1 MSAIQPW
8 EGAMATFVSKV
19 CSITIC
25 LAAFYMVRV
34 APAYALQRGGGS
46 VVGSGS
52 SANSNLII
60 AGNVYYDNHRAAEN
74 VPVELRNAEG
84 ELGWTASTNAS
95 GGFEFRR
102 VNPGTYEVSVNVQG
116 YQQTSMTADLSYS
129 SATGIQI
136 YLKPVPGR
144 ATAKTESVS
153 AHELSMPQKARD
165 LMDSGKKK
173 LYQQKD
179 ARGGLDDFQ
188 QAVAE
193 APDYYEADYQMGIAD
208 LALGKRDDAERSFHK
223 SIDVSGDKYSD
234 ADVGLGKIMLDKGDI
249 PAGEKLVRR
258 GIELNASSW
267 QGYYELGRAQLNEKQ
282 LADARKS
289 AEQARTLAPGAPA
302 VYRLLANVHQQE
314 KDYPSLLQDLDTYIK
329 LDPDSPAGT
338 RAKQMRD
345 EVQQKIAAQKSADT
359 KP

>member
-1 MSAIQPW
+1 
-8 EGAMATFVSKV
+8 MAKLVSKF
-19 CSITIC
+19 CSTSIC
-25 LAAFYMVRV
+25 LAGLCLPLATSAHLFQHKGVV
-34 APAYALQRGGGS
+34 GGGS
-46 VVGSGS
+46 GGAIDS
-52 SANSNLII
+52 SLVIS
-60 AGNVYYDNHRAAEN
+60 GNVYYDNHQPAEH
-74 VPVELRNAEG
+74 VTVELRNQQG
-84 ELGWTASTNAS
+84 EMIAPASTNGS
-95 GGFEFRR
+95 GGFEYRR
-102 VNPGTYEVSVNVQG
+102 LTPGTYEVSVNVQG
-116 YQQTSMTADLSYS
+116 YEPTSTAADLTYA
-129 SATGIQI
+129 SANGLQL
-136 YLKPVPGR
+136 YLKPIHGG
-144 ATAKTESVS
+144 ATTKTESVS

-179 ARGGLDDFQ
+179 AQGGLDDFR
-188 QAVAE
+188 QAVSE
-193 APDYYEADYQMGIAD
+193 APDYYEADYQIGIAD
-208 LALGKRDDAERSFHK
+208 LALGKRDDAEKSFHK

-282 LADARKS
+282 LADAQKS
-289 AEQARTLAPGAPA
+289 AEQARALAPGAPA

-314 KDYPSLLQDLDTYIK
+314 KDYPSLLQDLDAYIK

-345 EVQQKIAAQKSADT
+345 EVQQKIAAQKSAET